1 MMKVLHISGAK
12 GWGGNEQQ
20 MVDLIPEFSK
30 LGVENIVFGVEKS
43 LLQKEC
49 EKNEISFVIAKKSKL
64 NKFVNYRH
72 LKTLVQE
79 IKPDLIHL
87 HTSDSL
93 TVFTISDLLF
103 RLNTKAVFS
112 KKGMGR
118 SSSIL
123 SKFKYNYSGLNSIFC
138 VSKNVEKDF
147 SKILTNKNK
156 SKIIVI
162 NDCVSLGILN
172 SNTDINFRDLFAID
186 KNDVIVGN
194 IANHTRAKDLETFI
208 DTADYV
214 VNVLNQKNIRFIQ
227 VGEFTDL
234 TNELRRKVGEKKLD
248 NYLFFT
254 GKIKNANVLNNQFDV
269 FLMTSEREGGPT
281 SVLEAM
287 MIGVPV
293 VTTNVGVLPEIIVD
307 GENGFMCSVK
317 DYKDLATKLIKLI
330 SNESLKKQFIE
341 TNKLKITKEFNSAF
355 IAKETYLAYKK
366 IIKK

>member
-1 MMKVLHISGAK
+1 MKVLHISGAT

-20 MVDLIPEFSK
+20 LVDLIPELSK
-30 LGVENIVFGVEKS
+30 LGVENIVFGVSNS

-49 EKNEISFVIAKKSKL
+49 ESKAIPFVNAKKSKL
-64 NKFVNYRH
+64 NKFVNYLY
-72 LKTLVQE
+72 LKKIVKQ

-103 RLNTKAVFS
+103 GLKTKAVFS
-112 KKGMGR
+112 KKGMGS

-123 SKFKYNYSGLNSIFC
+123 SKFKYNYSGLSSIIC
-138 VSKNVEKDF
+138 VSKNVSTDF
-147 SKILTNKNK
+147 SKILTAKAK
-156 SKIIVI
+156 SKLLIIH
-162 NDCVSLGILN
+162 DCVSLEILN
-172 SNTDINFRDLFAID
+172 SDTNLILKEFFSID

-214 VNVLNQKNIRFIQ
+214 VNVLKQKNIRFIQ
-227 VGEFTDL
+227 IGEFTNL
-234 TNELRRKVGEKKLD
+234 TNELKRKVEEKKLD
-248 NYLFFT
+248 SYLFFT
-254 GKIKNANVLNNQFDV
+254 DKIKNANVLNNQFDV

-293 VTTNVGVLPEIIVD
+293 VTTSVGVLPEIIVD
-307 GENGFMCSVK
+307 GENGFISSVK
-317 DYKDLATKLIKLI
+317 DYKDLSIKLIKLI
-330 SNESLKKQFIE
+330 SDQSLKKQFIE

-355 IAKETYLAYKK
+355 IANETYLAYKK
-366 IIKK
+366 TLRK